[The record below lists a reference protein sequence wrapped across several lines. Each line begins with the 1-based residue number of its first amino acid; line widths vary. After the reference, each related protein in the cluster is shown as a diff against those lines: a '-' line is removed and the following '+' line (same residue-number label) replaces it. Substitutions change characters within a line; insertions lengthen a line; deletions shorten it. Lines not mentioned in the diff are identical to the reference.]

1 VFYLGIRD
9 SDVERASELVGKA
22 LQYLEHQPE
31 ETRPASSAPY

>member
-1 VFYLGIRD
+1 VLYLDIGD

-31 ETRPASSAPY
+31 EIRPASSAQH